1 MKEICIGKLKI
12 GSGIPKICVP
22 ITGRTREEIKAQAAE
37 IKNTKAD
44 FVEWRAD
51 LYDRV
56 FEMDAVKG
64 VLEMLKKN
72 PAQ

>member
-44 FVEWRAD
+44 TDPLRIKSKTKHKIYQVSI
-51 LYDRV
+51 
-56 FEMDAVKG
+56 
-64 VLEMLKKN
+64 
-72 PAQ
+72 